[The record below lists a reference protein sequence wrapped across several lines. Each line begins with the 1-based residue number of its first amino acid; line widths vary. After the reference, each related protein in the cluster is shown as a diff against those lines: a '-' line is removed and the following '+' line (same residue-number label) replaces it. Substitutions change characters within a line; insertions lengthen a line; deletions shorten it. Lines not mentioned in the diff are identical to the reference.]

1 MGICCDSEEKFPN
14 GYSFKKGEQYFFQ
27 VCDSNIEGKD
37 SSNNKD
43 KVDLY
48 FSLVD
53 VKNPTFMHSFSIT
66 IINNAKLNIETYL
79 GDLEERS
86 GKEIKFGN
94 SFEVNYYFQREQII
108 IIQPKINGALVG
120 IKRTITLSQLLCS
133 RNTNIVFEGIGKL
146 IIQFQQRK
154 RGNEDYNNLIG
165 SFHFKFNLSNKI
177 FYIDKNLAGTFFV
190 LFISDY
196 SDNNSKRALYKSQE
210 FYNINID
217 SNAIDIPTKLLM
229 LNENPS
235 TPLHIAFYCPN
246 LRHNKP
252 IGYSKF
258 NLAQIEF
265 DSSKDTTT
273 NVVLQSPKYDY
284 VGNIN
289 INYNKKE
296 RLTFIDYLA
305 KGMQINLDIA
315 IDYTY
320 SNNGPENPIPLHNSD
335 PRYPNDYE
343 KAIESCGSIVAFYDY
358 DKLFPVYGFG
368 GIPRVQNGFDNSVS
382 HCFNINFKDDPNIE
396 GINNIIL
403 AYRESLSKIEL
414 ASPTYFNVVIDK
426 VIQEVKYDL
435 KNNREE
441 NHYYILLIITDGCVN
456 DMEQTRNKIVEASY
470 LPMSIII
477 VGIGKADFTLMD
489 MLDGDSEPVVNSKGE
504 PWKRDI
510 VQFVEFEKFKKIN
523 AINYGTD
530 LTEEVLK
537 EIPKQVEEYYQK
549 VGQFYEW

>member
-1 MGICCDSEEKFPN
+1 MGICDSEENFPH
-14 GYSFKKGEQYFFQ
+14 GESFKKGEQYFFQ

-37 SSNNKD
+37 SSNNQD
-43 KVDLY
+43 KIDLY
-48 FSLVD
+48 FSLVE
-53 VKNPTFMHSFSIT
+53 VKNPTLMHSFSIT
-66 IINNAKLNIETYL
+66 IINNAILNIETYL
-79 GDLEERS
+79 GDLEERK
-86 GKEIKFGN
+86 GKEIKYGN
-94 SFEVNYYFQREQII
+94 SFEVSYFFQREQIL
-108 IIQPKINGALVG
+108 IIQPKINGVLIG
-120 IKRTITLSQLLCS
+120 IKKKITLSQLILCS
-133 RNTNIVFEGIGKL
+133 NNTNIIFEGIGKL

-154 RGNEDYNNLIG
+154 RGNDLDNNLIG
-165 SFHFKFNLSNKI
+165 SFQFKFNLSNKI
-177 FYIDKNLAGTFFV
+177 FYNDKNLAQAFFV
-190 LFISDY
+190 LFISDS
-196 SDNNSKRALYKSQE
+196 SDNQSKRALYKSQE
-210 FYNINID
+210 FYNINIM
-217 SNAIDIPTKLLM
+217 SNIIDIPTKLLM
-229 LNENPS
+229 FNGNPS
-235 TPLHIAFYCPN
+235 SLLHIAFYCPN
-246 LRHNKP
+246 IRNKRP
-252 IGYSKF
+252 VGYSKF
-258 NLAQIEF
+258 NLAQVEY
-265 DSSKDTTT
+265 DSNRDINT
-273 NVVLQSPKYDY
+273 NIVLESPKYNY
-284 VGNIN
+284 IGNIN

-320 SNNGPENPIPLHNSD
+320 SNNDPENPVPLHNSD

-368 GIPRVQNGFDNSVS
+368 GIPRFPNRSNNSVS
-382 HCFNINFKDDPNIE
+382 HCFNINFKNDPNIE

-403 AYRESLSKIEL
+403 AYRESLSKVEL
-414 ASPTYFNVVIDK
+414 ASPTFFSYVIDK
-426 VIQEVKYDL
+426 VIKEVKYDMQH
-435 KNNREE
+435 NRQE
-441 NHYYILLIITDGCVN
+441 NHYYILLILTDGCVN

-489 MLDGDSEPVVNSKGE
+489 MLDGDAEQVVNSNGQ

-510 VQFVEFEKFKKIN
+510 VQFVEFSKFKEHDKV
-523 AINYGTD
+523 NYGTD

>member
-1 MGICCDSEEKFPN
+1 MGICDSGEKFPN

-37 SSNNKD
+37 STNNKD
-43 KVDLY
+43 KIDLY
-48 FSLVD
+48 FSLVE
-53 VKNPTFMHSFSIT
+53 VNNPSYMHSFSVT

-79 GDLEERS
+79 GDVEERS

-94 SFEVNYYFQREQII
+94 SFEVNYFFQREQILI
-108 IIQPKINGALVG
+108 IKPKINGVLVG
-120 IKRTITLSQLLCS
+120 NGKKITLSQLLCS
-133 RNTNIVFEGIGKL
+133 RNTSIFFEGIGKL

-154 RGNEDYNNLIG
+154 SGIEDNSNLIG
-165 SFHFKFNLSNKI
+165 SFHLKFNLSNKI
-177 FYIDKNLAGTFFV
+177 FYTDKNLAGTFFV

-196 SDNNSKRALYKSQE
+196 SDNGSKRALYKSQE

-217 SNAIDIPTKLLM
+217 SNIIDIPTKLLM

-246 LRHNKP
+246 IRANKP

-258 NLAQIEF
+258 NLSQIEF
-265 DSSKDTTT
+265 DASRGT
-273 NVVLQSPKYDY
+273 NTNIVLQSPKYDY

-289 INYNKKE
+289 INYDKKE

-305 KGMQINLDIA
+305 KGMQINLHIA

-320 SNNGPENPIPLHNSD
+320 SNNGPENPIPLHNTD

-368 GIPRVQNGFDNSVS
+368 GRPIFQNGRNNQVS
-382 HCFNINFKDDPNIE
+382 HCFNINFKNDPEIE

-414 ASPTYFNVVIDK
+414 SGPTFFSFVIDR

-435 KNNREE
+435 KHNRAE

-489 MLDGDSEPVVNSKGE
+489 MLDGDLEPVVNSRGE

-510 VQFVEFEKFKKIN
+510 VQFVEFEKFKKNN

-549 VGQFYEW
+549 VGQFYEY

>member
-1 MGICCDSEEKFPN
+1 MGVCDSGEKFPN

-37 SSNNKD
+37 STNNKD
-43 KVDLY
+43 KIDLY
-48 FSLVD
+48 FSLVE
-53 VKNPTFMHSFSIT
+53 VNNPSYMHSFSVT

-79 GDLEERS
+79 GDVEERS

-94 SFEVNYYFQREQII
+94 SFEVNYFFQREQILI
-108 IIQPKINGALVG
+108 IKPKINGVLVG
-120 IKRTITLSQLLCS
+120 NGKKITLSQLLCS
-133 RNTNIVFEGIGKL
+133 RNTSIFFEGIGKL

-154 RGNEDYNNLIG
+154 SGIEDNSNLIG
-165 SFHFKFNLSNKI
+165 SFHLKFNLSNKI
-177 FYIDKNLAGTFFV
+177 FYTDKNLAGTFFV

-196 SDNNSKRALYKSQE
+196 SDNGSKRALYKSQE

-217 SNAIDIPTKLLM
+217 SNIIDIPTKLLM

-246 LRHNKP
+246 IRANKP

-258 NLAQIEF
+258 NLSQIEF
-265 DSSKDTTT
+265 DASRGT
-273 NVVLQSPKYDY
+273 NTNIVLQSPKYDY

-289 INYNKKE
+289 INYDKKE

-320 SNNGPENPIPLHNSD
+320 SNNGPENPIPLHNTD

-368 GIPRVQNGFDNSVS
+368 GRPIFQNGRNNQVS
-382 HCFNINFKDDPNIE
+382 HCFNINFKNDPEIE

-414 ASPTYFNVVIDK
+414 SGPTFFSFVIDR

-435 KNNREE
+435 KHNRAE

-489 MLDGDSEPVVNSKGE
+489 MLDGDLEPVVNSRGE

-510 VQFVEFEKFKKIN
+510 VQFVEFEKFKKNN

-549 VGQFYEW
+549 VGQFYEY

>member
-1 MGICCDSEEKFPN
+1 MGVCDSGENFPD

-37 SSNNKD
+37 STNNKD
-43 KVDLY
+43 KIDLY
-48 FSLVD
+48 FSLVE
-53 VKNPTFMHSFSIT
+53 VKNPSYMHSFSIT

-86 GKEIKFGN
+86 GNEIKFGN
-94 SFEVNYYFQREQII
+94 SFEVNYFFQREQIL
-108 IIQPKINGALVG
+108 IIQPKINGILVG
-120 IKRTITLSQLLCS
+120 NSKKITLSQLLCS
-133 RNTNIVFEGIGKL
+133 RNTSIYFEGIGKL

-154 RGNEDYNNLIG
+154 RGIEDNSNLIG
-165 SFHFKFNLSNKI
+165 SFQFKFNLSNKI

-190 LFISDY
+190 IFFSEN
-196 SDNNSKRALYKSQE
+196 SDNDSKRALYKSQE

-217 SNAIDIPTKLLM
+217 SNIIDIPTKLLM
-229 LNENPS
+229 SNENPS
-235 TPLHIAFYCPN
+235 TPLYIAFYCPN
-246 LRHNKP
+246 IRANKP

-265 DSSKDTTT
+265 DASRGTNT
-273 NVVLQSPKYDY
+273 NVILESPKYDY

-289 INYNKKE
+289 INYDKKE

-320 SNNGPENPIPLHNSD
+320 SNNGPENPIPLHNTD

-368 GIPRVQNGFDNSVS
+368 GRPIFQNGPNNQVS
-382 HCFNINFKDDPNIE
+382 HCFNINFKNNPEIE

-414 ASPTYFNVVIDK
+414 ASPTYFSFVIDR

-435 KNNREE
+435 QKHREE

-489 MLDGDSEPVVNSKGE
+489 MLDGDLEPVVNSRGE

-510 VQFVEFEKFKKIN
+510 VQFVEFEKFKKNN

-549 VGQFYEW
+549 VGEFYEW

>member
-1 MGICCDSEEKFPN
+1 MGICCDSGENFPN

-27 VCDSNIEGKD
+27 VCDSIIEGKD
-37 SSNNKD
+37 STNNKD

-53 VKNPTFMHSFSIT
+53 VKNPAFMHSFSIT

-86 GKEIKFGN
+86 GEEIKFGN

-108 IIQPKINGALVG
+108 IMQPKINGVLAG
-120 IKRTITLSQLLCS
+120 IKRKITLSQLLCS

-154 RGNEDYNNLIG
+154 RGNEDNNNLIG
-165 SFHFKFNLSNKI
+165 SFRFKFNLSKNI

-217 SNAIDIPTKLLM
+217 SNTIDIPTKLLM
-229 LNENPS
+229 LNGNPS

-252 IGYSKF
+252 IGYSNF

-265 DSSKDTTT
+265 NSSKDTPT
-273 NVVLQSPKYDY
+273 NVVLQSPKYNY

-368 GIPRVQNGFDNSVS
+368 GIPRFQNGFGNSVS
-382 HCFNINFKDDPNIE
+382 HCFNINFKEDPNIE

-414 ASPTYFNVVIDK
+414 ASPTYFSFVIDK

-549 VGQFYEW
+549 IGSFYEW

>member
-86 GKEIKFGN
+86 GEEIKFGN

-108 IIQPKINGALVG
+108 IMQPKINGVLAG
-120 IKRTITLSQLLCS
+120 IKQTITLSQLLCS

-154 RGNEDYNNLIG
+154 RGNEDNNNLIG
-165 SFHFKFNLSNKI
+165 SFRFKFNLSKNI

-368 GIPRVQNGFDNSVS
+368 GIPRFQNGFGNSVS
-382 HCFNINFKDDPNIE
+382 HCFNINFKEDPNIE

-414 ASPTYFNVVIDK
+414 ASPTYFSFVIDK

>member
-53 VKNPTFMHSFSIT
+53 VKNPTFMHSFTIT

-368 GIPRVQNGFDNSVS
+368 GIPRFQNGFDNSVS

-510 VQFVEFEKFKKIN
+510 VQFVEFEKFKKNN

>member
-1 MGICCDSEEKFPN
+1 MGICDSEENFPH
-14 GYSFKKGEQYFFQ
+14 GESFKKGEQYFFQ

-79 GDLEERS
+79 GALEERS

-235 TPLHIAFYCPN
+235 TPLYIAFYCPN

-368 GIPRVQNGFDNSVS
+368 GIPRFQNGFDNSVS

-510 VQFVEFEKFKKIN
+510 VQFVEFEKFKKNN

>member
-79 GDLEERS
+79 GALEERS

-368 GIPRVQNGFDNSVS
+368 GIPRFQNGFDNSVS

-510 VQFVEFEKFKKIN
+510 VQFVEFEKFKKNN